1 MVFSEVVHNGLYP
14 ELVAESLNG
23 AVVLVTDSPYLISKY
38 HLETIASEMIISQYH
53 PLYIEYSVSQPMVV
67 IHILPIQPTGS
78 YLWQFKPSNDVSVG
92 HVVFCE
98 VATVSIQNHWFFL
111 EHTLYLFFFTNV
123 FHLEIES
130 TLCFG
135 LFCFVSALFVS
146 PEYLLSSSV
155 LLLFHP

>member
-78 YLWQFKPSNDVSVG
+78 YL
-92 HVVFCE
+92 
-98 VATVSIQNHWFFL
+98 
-111 EHTLYLFFFTNV
+111 
-123 FHLEIES
+123 
-130 TLCFG
+130 
-135 LFCFVSALFVS
+135 
-146 PEYLLSSSV
+146 
-155 LLLFHP
+155 